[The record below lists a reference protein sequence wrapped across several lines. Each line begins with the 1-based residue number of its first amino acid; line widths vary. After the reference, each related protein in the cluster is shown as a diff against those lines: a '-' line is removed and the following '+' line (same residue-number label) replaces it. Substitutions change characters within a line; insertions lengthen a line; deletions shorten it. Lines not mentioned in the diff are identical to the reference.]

1 MKPKIISQ
9 IKINGEWVN
18 QENIPDEVV
27 REIVERTIKRAAAN
41 IGYIAARKE
50 KSA

>member
-9 IKINGEWVN
+9 IKINGEWIN
-18 QENIPDEVV
+18 QEDIPAEVV
-27 REIVERTIKRAAAN
+27 QRIVERTIKRAAEN